1 MALGEGVKCGVVD
14 GEVEEM
20 LGFGCVK
27 YTRGMGRKRIV
38 IFSNVETSPDDSAMH
53 APLKRQCSGRLSIE
67 SDKSALETLPQ
78 DILIR
83 ILCGVEH
90 EDLKQ
95 LVRVSKSI
103 KEAAVIAKQWHF
115 AYKTP
120 TKTRAFRT
128 SIGLAVP
135 SGVDDIETPK
145 APLRCFK
152 PRLCSKK
159 LVEISTVLFDSP

>member
-1 MALGEGVKCGVVD
+1 MGEGVKCGVAD
-14 GEVEEM
+14 GELDEM

-27 YTRGMGRKRIV
+27 YTRGLGRKRIV
-38 IFSNVETSPDDSAMH
+38 ISSNAETSPSDSAMG
-53 APLKRQCSGRLSIE
+53 APLKRQCSGRLSVE

-90 EDLKQ
+90 DDLKQ
-95 LVRVSKSI
+95 LIQVSKSI
-103 KEAAVIAKQWHF
+103 KDAAVIAKQWHF

-128 SIGLAVP
+128 SIDLEDP
-135 SGVDDIETPK
+135 SAFDDIETPK

-152 PRLCSKK
+152 PRLCRRK